1 MAQGNQARGFD
12 SASYQLVT
20 NEAQLLSLWNLA
32 HSSQL
37 TVPPVPRVDFQRE
50 TVVAIFLGTRSTG
63 GYSVTVQ
70 QVSEENG
77 ELYLVGLHITAY
89 SAASA
94 QGGHETERSR
104 KLLVHRREIDQ
115 MRARLDQEHLTL
127 VPLSLYFKKGRAKL
141 ELGLGKGRKHYDK
154 RQVIARREAER
165 DAQRA
170 MAARGRVVD

>member
-1 MAQGNQARGFD
+1 MAPKPPSDHKVVATNRQARRDYEILDTWECGIALRG
-12 SASYQLVT
+12 SEVKSLRESKVQL
-20 NEAQLLSLWNLA
+20 ADAYARL
-32 HSSQL
+32 
-37 TVPPVPRVDFQRE
+37 
-50 TVVAIFLGTRSTG
+50 
-63 GYSVTVQ
+63 
-70 QVSEENG
+70 ENG

-94 QGGHETERSR
+94 QGGHEAERSR

-154 RQVIARREAER
+154 RQVIARRDAER